1 MVQPL
6 IDMAMQRFP
15 ATEGFRIT
23 QTLIDELQRELQGNR
38 PNPVKI
44 AARYG
49 VPAGL
54 VRFIMQESP
63 SPNTEFVKHST
74 DGWGKKELRPWLV
87 SRKASGD
94 AWPEADKEKIEKAR
108 EAYDDG
114 ITEMCQGRDG
124 DFILLYSIP
133 RKRPVKRIY
142 RYFSETVIEDFDDE
156 G

>member
-1 MVQPL
+1 MVQSL
-6 IDMAMQRFP
+6 LDMVMMRFP
-15 ATEGFRIT
+15 ATEAYHVT
-23 QTLIDELQRELQGNR
+23 ETLIDDLRRELNGNR

-49 VPAGL
+49 VPASM

-63 SPNTEFVKHST
+63 SPNTEFTKVST
-74 DGWGKKELRPWLV
+74 DGWGRKELRPWLI

-94 AWPEADKEKIEKAR
+94 AWPEADKAKIEAAR
-108 EAYDDG
+108 DDYDAG
-114 ITEMCQGRDG
+114 AVEVCQGRDG
-124 DFILLYSIP
+124 DFILLYRIP

-142 RYFSETVIEDFDDE
+142 QYFADTVTEDDNDE